1 MSAHAVTR
9 PPGSATEPSA
19 RPARAGNDRV
29 VYLLSVAAFTAA
41 AWSTY
46 QFARSMSG
54 EMAMPGGWTMSMM
67 WMPMRGESL
76 IGAGLSFALMWVA
89 MMVAM
94 MLPST
99 LPIVLIFRRASAF
112 RGEKRLGL
120 STLLLAA
127 GYFAV
132 WLGFGIIAY
141 ALGTGIGR
149 AAMASEGFSR
159 LVPLASGLALFAAG
173 AYQLT
178 PWKMACLK
186 HCRDPLHI
194 IAEHLGRGSSG
205 ALALGAHHGAYCAAC
220 CWALMVIQLVLG
232 VMSLTLMVLIAV
244 VIALEKLL
252 ARGELVA
259 RLAGA
264 AAIAGGLFLVVRA
277 AG

>member
-1 MSAHAVTR
+1 MSVHAASTPR
-9 PPGSATEPSA
+9 GSTTEPSG
-19 RPARAGNDRV
+19 RPGRLGSDRV

-46 QFARSMSG
+46 QFARSMAG
-54 EMAMPGGWTMSMM
+54 AMAMPGGWTMSMM
-67 WMPMRGESL
+67 WMPMRGETL

-99 LPIVLIFRRASAF
+99 LPMILIFRRACAF

-120 STLLLAA
+120 STSLLAA

-132 WLGFGIIAY
+132 WLAFGIIAY
-141 ALGTGIGR
+141 ALGSVIGR
-149 AAMASEGFSR
+149 AAVASQAFSR
-159 LVPLASGLALFAAG
+159 FIPLASGVALFAAG

-232 VMSLTLMVLIAV
+232 VMSLPLMVLIAV
-244 VIALEKLL
+244 VIALEKLI